1 MQKIFT
7 KEFRPGEKWS
17 GTIGKGKYIH
27 FKALGDNANVSV
39 LMYNMRDTSE
49 RYNMPDTLKAQY
61 TAHLQKG
68 NVLMSDNGRVF
79 ASIVQ
84 DSLGWHDSISGH
96 TTREMTDEK
105 YGKTNYQHNSND
117 YYRCGEENFKVE
129 LVRNNMSKRVL
140 VPCVNLFSKV
150 YVEEDGS
157 MHYDTEHCKAGA
169 TVTLRTEMDI
179 ILIVSNTPNPL
190 DPSKEYPS
198 VPVTMEVYN
207 APPVDL
213 TDYCVN
219 FRDENY
225 RAFENTWDY
234 NNLLGI

>member
-129 LVRNNMSKRVL
+129 LVRNNMSKRDL

-234 NNLLGI
+234 YQLLGV